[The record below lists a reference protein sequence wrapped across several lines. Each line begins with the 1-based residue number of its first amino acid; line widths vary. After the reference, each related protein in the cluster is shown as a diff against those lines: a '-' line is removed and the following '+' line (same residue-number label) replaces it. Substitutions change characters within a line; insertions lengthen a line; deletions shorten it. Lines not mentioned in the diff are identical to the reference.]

1 VREALRRISALRG
14 VIRAKRTRLAISM
27 AVFLVSVLVFVVT
40 LGAALLGLY
49 AHKRLPAEQ
58 KSESARAIVGQVSGL
73 VSILL
78 AIVLG
83 TLIGTSFAFFG
94 GQKTALEA
102 LSGQIL
108 ELDQAL
114 AQYGPETKPARD
126 RLKQNVEQAYQ
137 AFWGGGQPDPALL
150 TVAEPMASYQA
161 TRAFLA
167 GLNPTTEAQRQALAS
182 ANTLT
187 GQIEHG
193 RILMSLQVASPP
205 VNAGLVTV
213 LVIWTVLLFFG
224 MGLFAESNHLV
235 ISGLTFGALC
245 IAFAIF
251 LLLELGQPYTGLFRV
266 SPAALEQAIDNM
278 DK

>member
-1 VREALRRISALRG
+1 MG
-14 VIRAKRTRLAISM
+14 VY
-27 AVFLVSVLVFVVT
+27 LVSVLIFVLT

-49 AHKRLPAEQ
+49 VHELLPAEQ
-58 KSESARAIVGQVSGL
+58 KSESARAIIGQVSGL

-94 GQKTALEA
+94 AQKTALDS
-102 LSGQIL
+102 LSAQIL

-126 RLKQNVEQAYQ
+126 RLNEASQKAYD
-137 AFWGGGQPDPALL
+137 AFWGGGEPDPRLL
-150 TVAEPMASYQA
+150 TVASPMAAYQA
-161 TRAFLA
+161 TKAFLA
-167 GLNPTTEAQRQALAS
+167 GLNPTTEAQKQALAS
-182 ANTLT
+182 ANALA

-205 VNAGLVTV
+205 VNPGLVAI
-213 LVIWTVLLFFG
+213 LVIWTVVLFFA
-224 MGLFAESNHLV
+224 MGLFAVSNKLV

-251 LLLELGQPYTGLFRV
+251 LMLELGQPYTGLFRV
-266 SPAALEQAIDNM
+266 SPAALEQAVANT